1 MIIQLRKCNLLNEVY
16 AVISRTGSGF
26 CCYCLNDDTHA
37 DISADFIRRRTTAVK
52 TGIPELLQITSRR
65 YEGIL
70 INAKNLTQIK

>member
-26 CCYCLNDDTHA
+26 SCYCLNDDTHA

-52 TGIPELLQITSRR
+52 TGIPELLQIISRR
-65 YEGIL
+65 YQGVL
-70 INAKNLTQIK
+70 INAKSLIQIK